1 MNKVIR
7 EAVKTLIECSTEA
20 KQADDIIVQYYGFKT
35 VQEKIAFL
43 KGIFDVEVVGHEHET
58 TQTDYECMLNAVVN
72 RKWM

>member
-20 KQADDIIVQYYGFKT
+20 KQADDIIVKYYGFKT
-35 VQEKIAFL
+35 VQEKSAFL
-43 KGIFDVEVVGHEHET
+43 KGMFDVEVVGHEHET

>member
-35 VQEKIAFL
+35 VQEKSAFL
-43 KGIFDVEVVGHEHET
+43 KDMFDVDVERHEHET